1 MRLKIY
7 ELDPTRFLTAGSLAW
22 QAALKQTIV
31 KLDLLT
37 DKKKVEEENITLFID
52 IQTLKKKTTRKIMM
66 KMKDFHIFNTG
77 M

>member
-37 DKKKVEEENITLFID
+37 DKKK
-52 IQTLKKKTTRKIMM
+52 
-66 KMKDFHIFNTG
+66 
-77 M
+77 

>member
-37 DKKKVEEENITLFID
+37 DKKKVEEENITIYWYPNA
-52 IQTLKKKTTRKIMM
+52 KKKKRHERLWWK
-66 KMKDFHIFNTG
+66 
-77 M
+77 